1 MSWYDFDENQIVEC
15 RCGWRGP
22 VSAGGIEIYSQCFAF
37 ECPQCGK
44 TLAVFSPPTIDETK
58 KKAAEGNKKAQG
70 DLASALRRE
79 SFMQRATASELESAD
94 QLPDLEGDEI
104 VIEWDFEDRK
114 DPNGDNWTVLR
125 HEGREIWREI
135 AYYEGLDRYSDVATI
150 LIEKYGDRLVGFPAT
165 KASRLYLYGD
175 DIRNDPVTPINER
188 LARTRKNR

>member
-1 MSWYDFDENQIVEC
+1 MSWYDFDENQVVEC

-22 VSAGGIEIYSQCFAF
+22 VSAGGIEICSQCFAF

-70 DLASALRRE
+70 ELASALRRE
-79 SFMQRATASELESAD
+79 SFIERATASELDSAD
-94 QLPDLEGDEI
+94 QLPDLDGDEI
-104 VIEWDFEDRK
+104 VIEWDFEDRQ

-135 AYYEGLDRYSDVATI
+135 AYYEGVDRYFEVAEI
-150 LIEKYGDRLVGFPAT
+150 LREKYGPRFADLEPT
-165 KASRLYLYGD
+165 QASHLYLYGD
-175 DIRNDPVTPINER
+175 DLRAASDIDRFR
-188 LARTRKNR
+188 AG